1 MKTSY
6 KIAIRLVAI
15 LAIFLVSNM
24 FYVLEPNE
32 SALVKQFGRVVSEQ
46 SSPGVYFKA
55 PFIQTVTYTNMAEHL
70 YDLEASDVI
79 TSDKKTMIADC
90 YAIWRVT
97 DPLKFY
103 QSLASSSKTAES
115 RIDVAVYNSMK
126 NVISS
131 TPQTEV
137 INGKDGSLNATIL
150 ENVNG
155 IDSYGI
161 NVNDVEVKLLDLP
174 EDNKQSV
181 YDRMISERNV
191 ISARYTAEG
200 QQQAKE
206 ITNDVESTV
215 RVMLSDANTRAAEL
229 EAEGDA
235 EYYKILA
242 EAYNGSEDARS
253 FYEFIIG
260 LNALKNSLVEGGTI
274 VIDENNPLYSVIQNE
289 TIGN

>member
-1 MKTSY
+1 MKTY
-6 KIAIRLVAI
+6 KIVIRLIAI

-24 FYVLEPNE
+24 MYVLEPNE
-32 SALVKQFGRVVSEQ
+32 SALVKQFGRVVGEQ
-46 SSPGVYFKA
+46 SSPGVYFKV

-161 NVNDVEVKLLDLP
+161 DVNDVEVKLLDLP

-235 EYYKILA
+235 EYYQILA
-242 EAYNGSEDARS
+242 EAYNSSEDARS

>member
-1 MKTSY
+1 MKTY
-6 KIAIRLVAI
+6 KIVIRLIAI

-24 FYVLEPNE
+24 MYVLEPNE

-46 SSPGVYFKA
+46 SSPGVYFKV

-137 INGKDGSLNATIL
+137 INGKDGSLNANIL

-161 NVNDVEVKLLDLP
+161 DVNDVEVKLLDLP

-242 EAYNGSEDARS
+242 EAYNSSEDARS

>member
-46 SSPGVYFKA
+46 SSPGVYFKV

-103 QSLASSSKTAES
+103 QSLASSAKTAES

-235 EYYKILA
+235 EYYQILA
-242 EAYNGSEDARS
+242 EAYNSSEDARS

>member
-1 MKTSY
+1 MKTY
-6 KIAIRLVAI
+6 KIVIRLIAI

-24 FYVLEPNE
+24 MYVLEPNE

-46 SSPGVYFKA
+46 SSPGVYFKV

-137 INGKDGSLNATIL
+137 INGKDGSLNANIL

-161 NVNDVEVKLLDLP
+161 DVNDVEVKLLDLP

-235 EYYKILA
+235 EYYQILA
-242 EAYNGSEDARS
+242 EAYNSSEDARS

-260 LNALKNSLVEGGTI
+260 LNALKNSLAEGGTI

>member
-103 QSLASSSKTAES
+103 QSLASSAKTAES

-235 EYYKILA
+235 EYYQILA
-242 EAYNGSEDARS
+242 EAYNSSEDARS

-260 LNALKNSLVEGGTI
+260 LNALKNSLAEGGTKSDRSH
-274 VIDENNPLYSVIQNE
+274 VVL
-289 TIGN
+289 

>member
-1 MKTSY
+1 MKTY
-6 KIAIRLVAI
+6 KIVIRLIAI

-24 FYVLEPNE
+24 MYVLEPNE

-46 SSPGVYFKA
+46 SSPGVYFKV

-103 QSLASSSKTAES
+103 QSLASSAKTAES

-260 LNALKNSLVEGGTI
+260 LNALKNSLAEGGTI

>member
-1 MKTSY
+1 MKTY
-6 KIAIRLVAI
+6 KIVIRLIAI

-24 FYVLEPNE
+24 MYVLEPNE

-46 SSPGVYFKA
+46 SSPGVYFKV

-115 RIDVAVYNSMK
+115 RIDVAVYNAMK

>member
-1 MKTSY
+1 MKTY
-6 KIAIRLVAI
+6 KIVIRLIAI

-24 FYVLEPNE
+24 MYVLEPNE

-46 SSPGVYFKA
+46 SSPGVYFKV

-115 RIDVAVYNSMK
+115 RIDVAVYNAMK

-235 EYYKILA
+235 EYYQILA
-242 EAYNGSEDARS
+242 EAYNSSEDARS

>member
-1 MKTSY
+1 MKTY
-6 KIAIRLVAI
+6 KIVIRLIAI

-24 FYVLEPNE
+24 MYVLEPNE

-46 SSPGVYFKA
+46 SSPGVYFKV

-115 RIDVAVYNSMK
+115 RIDVAVYNAMK

-235 EYYKILA
+235 EYYQILA
-242 EAYNGSEDARS
+242 EAYNSSEDARS

-260 LNALKNSLVEGGTI
+260 LNALKNSLAEGGTI

>member
-1 MKTSY
+1 MKTY
-6 KIAIRLVAI
+6 KIVIRLIAI

-24 FYVLEPNE
+24 MYVLEPNE

-46 SSPGVYFKA
+46 SSPGVYFKV

-235 EYYKILA
+235 EYYQILA
-242 EAYNGSEDARS
+242 EAYNSSEDARS

>member
-1 MKTSY
+1 MKTY
-6 KIAIRLVAI
+6 KIVIRLVAI
-15 LAIFLVSNM
+15 LAIFLVGNM

-46 SSPGVYFKA
+46 SNPGVYFKV

-242 EAYNGSEDARS
+242 EAYNSNEDARS

>member
-24 FYVLEPNE
+24 MYVLEPNE

-103 QSLASSSKTAES
+103 QSLASSAKTAES

-235 EYYKILA
+235 EYYQILA
-242 EAYNGSEDARS
+242 EAYNSSEDARS

>member
-103 QSLASSSKTAES
+103 QSLASSAKTAES

-235 EYYKILA
+235 EYYQILE
-242 EAYNGSEDARS
+242 EAYNSSEDARS

>member
-1 MKTSY
+1 MKTY
-6 KIAIRLVAI
+6 KIVIRLIAI

-24 FYVLEPNE
+24 MYVLEPNE

-46 SSPGVYFKA
+46 SSPGVYFKV

>member
-103 QSLASSSKTAES
+103 QSLASSAKTAES

-235 EYYKILA
+235 EYYQILA
-242 EAYNGSEDARS
+242 EAYNSSEDARS

>member
-103 QSLASSSKTAES
+103 QSLASSAKTAES

-235 EYYKILA
+235 EYYQILA
-242 EAYNGSEDARS
+242 EAYNSSEDARS

-260 LNALKNSLVEGGTI
+260 LNALKNSLAEGGTI

>member
-1 MKTSY
+1 MKTY
-6 KIAIRLVAI
+6 KIVIRLIAI

-24 FYVLEPNE
+24 MYVLEPNE

-103 QSLASSSKTAES
+103 QSLASSAKTAES

-235 EYYKILA
+235 EYYQILA
-242 EAYNGSEDARS
+242 EAYNSSEDARS

-260 LNALKNSLVEGGTI
+260 LNALKNSLAEGGTI

>member
-1 MKTSY
+1 MKTY
-6 KIAIRLVAI
+6 KIVIRLIAI

-24 FYVLEPNE
+24 MYVLEPNE

-115 RIDVAVYNSMK
+115 RIDVAVYNAMK

>member
-1 MKTSY
+1 MKTY
-6 KIAIRLVAI
+6 KIVIRLIAI

-24 FYVLEPNE
+24 MYVLEPNE

-46 SSPGVYFKA
+46 SSPGVYFKV

-235 EYYKILA
+235 EYYQILE
-242 EAYNGSEDARS
+242 EAYNSSEDARS

>member
-103 QSLASSSKTAES
+103 QSLASSAKTAES

-235 EYYKILA
+235 EYYQILA
-242 EAYNGSEDARS
+242 EAYNSSEDARS

-260 LNALKNSLVEGGTI
+260 LNALKNSLTEGGTI

>member
-1 MKTSY
+1 MKTY
-6 KIAIRLVAI
+6 KIVIRLVAI
-15 LAIFLVSNM
+15 LAIFLVGNM

-46 SSPGVYFKA
+46 SNPGVYIKA

-115 RIDVAVYNSMK
+115 RIDVAVYNAMK

-242 EAYNGSEDARS
+242 EAYNSSEDARS

-260 LNALKNSLVEGGTI
+260 LNALKNSLAEGGTI

>member
-1 MKTSY
+1 MKTY
-6 KIAIRLVAI
+6 KIVIRLIAI

-24 FYVLEPNE
+24 MYVLEPNE

-46 SSPGVYFKA
+46 SSPGVYFKV

-131 TPQTEV
+131 TPQPEV
-137 INGKDGSLNATIL
+137 INGKDGSLNANIL

-161 NVNDVEVKLLDLP
+161 DVNDVEVKLLDLP

-242 EAYNGSEDARS
+242 EAYNSSEDARS

>member
-103 QSLASSSKTAES
+103 QSLASSAKTAES

-137 INGKDGSLNATIL
+137 INGKDCSLNATIL

-235 EYYKILA
+235 EYYQILA
-242 EAYNGSEDARS
+242 EAYNSSEDARS

-260 LNALKNSLVEGGTI
+260 LNALKNSLAEGGTI

>member
-1 MKTSY
+1 MKTY
-6 KIAIRLVAI
+6 KIVIRLIAI

-24 FYVLEPNE
+24 MYVLEPNE

-46 SSPGVYFKA
+46 SSPGVYFKV

-115 RIDVAVYNSMK
+115 RIDVAVYNAMK

-235 EYYKILA
+235 EYYQILA

>member
-1 MKTSY
+1 MKTY
-6 KIAIRLVAI
+6 KIVIRLIAI

>member
-161 NVNDVEVKLLDLP
+161 DVNDVEVKLLDLP

-206 ITNDVESTV
+206 IANDVESTV

-235 EYYKILA
+235 EYYQILA
-242 EAYNGSEDARS
+242 EAYNSSEDARS

-260 LNALKNSLVEGGTI
+260 LNALKNSLAEGGTI

>member
-1 MKTSY
+1 MKTY
-6 KIAIRLVAI
+6 KIVIRLIAI

-24 FYVLEPNE
+24 MYVLEPNE

-46 SSPGVYFKA
+46 SSPGVYFKV

-235 EYYKILA
+235 EYYQILA
-242 EAYNGSEDARS
+242 EAYNSSEDARS

-260 LNALKNSLVEGGTI
+260 LNALKNSLAEGGTI

>member
-1 MKTSY
+1 MKTY
-6 KIAIRLVAI
+6 KIVIRLIAI

-24 FYVLEPNE
+24 MYVLEPNE

-161 NVNDVEVKLLDLP
+161 DVNDVEVKLLDLP

-235 EYYKILA
+235 EYYQILA
-242 EAYNGSEDARS
+242 EAYNSSEDARS

-260 LNALKNSLVEGGTI
+260 LNALKNSLAEGGTI

>member
-103 QSLASSSKTAES
+103 QSLASSAKTAES

-260 LNALKNSLVEGGTI
+260 LNALKNSLAEGGTI

>member
-46 SSPGVYFKA
+46 SSPGVYFKV

-103 QSLASSSKTAES
+103 QSLASSAKTAES

-235 EYYKILA
+235 EYYQILA
-242 EAYNGSEDARS
+242 EAYNSSEDARS

-260 LNALKNSLVEGGTI
+260 LNALKNSLAEGGTI